1 MTIYVFRHGVAEDS
15 GPDGSDASRRL
26 TAKGVAK
33 LRGVLERAR
42 EAGVSPQ
49 YILTSPYTRALETA
63 KLAKEILGFEE
74 DLIETDVLVP
84 YRGAVEVWEEILLY
98 RDAGELMVVGHNPLL
113 SDFVRML
120 TGAGGRGVGIKKGAI
135 ARVEV
140 PSLSGPPRGA
150 LTWLLTARRAGE

>member
-1 MTIYVFRHGVAEDS
+1 
-15 GPDGSDASRRL
+15 
-26 TAKGVAK
+26 VAK

-74 DLIETDVLVP
+74 DLIETGVLLP
-84 YRGAVEVWEEILLY
+84 YRGAVEVWEEIRLY

-120 TGAGGRGVGIKKGAI
+120 TGAGGYGVGMKKGAI

-140 PSLSGPPRGA
+140 PSFSGPPRGI
-150 LTWLLTARRAGE
+150 LTWLLRARRAGE

>member
-74 DLIETDVLVP
+74 DLIETGVLLP
-84 YRGAVEVWEEILLY
+84 YRGAVEVWEEIRLY

-120 TGAGGRGVGIKKGAI
+120 TGAGGYGVGMKKGAI

-140 PSLSGPPRGA
+140 PSFSGPPRGI

>member
-1 MTIYVFRHGVAEDS
+1 MTIYVFRHGIAEDS

-74 DLIETDVLVP
+74 DLIETNVLVP
-84 YRGAVEVWEEILLY
+84 YRGAVEVWEEIRLY
-98 RDAGELMVVGHNPLL
+98 RDAAELMVVGHNPLL
-113 SDFVRML
+113 SDFVCML
-120 TGAGGRGVGIKKGAI
+120 TGAGGRGVGMKKGTI
-135 ARVEV
+135 ARVDV
-140 PSLSGPPRGA
+140 PSLTVPPRGT
-150 LTWLLTARRAGE
+150 LTRLFTARLAGE

>member
-1 MTIYVFRHGVAEDS
+1 MTIYVFRHGIAEDS

-63 KLAKEILGFEE
+63 NLAKEILGFEE
-74 DLIETDVLVP
+74 DLIETSVLLP
-84 YRGAVEVWEEILLY
+84 YRGAVEVWEEIRLY

-120 TGAGGRGVGIKKGAI
+120 SGAGGRGTGMKKGAI
-135 ARVEV
+135 ARVDV
-140 PSLSGPPRGA
+140 PSLTVPPRGT
-150 LTWLLTARRAGE
+150 LTRLFTARLAGE